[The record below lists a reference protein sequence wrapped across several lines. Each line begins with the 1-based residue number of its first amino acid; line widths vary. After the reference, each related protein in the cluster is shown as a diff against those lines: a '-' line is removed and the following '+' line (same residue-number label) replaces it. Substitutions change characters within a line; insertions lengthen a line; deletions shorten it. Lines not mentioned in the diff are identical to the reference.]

1 MTETLVFVCAKD
13 GQTKINKLKKA
24 VQWLTHRSLLRP
36 PRCCGHLAALLQ
48 CHPHSPPRS
57 TTRQPPTS
65 DYGPTCRHHARTE
78 TAKAA
83 AKTSTSPFRNILLN
97 DSRLRPRPASLPGG
111 DPVGVI
117 PLLPPQAENATL
129 RHQSSFPRA
138 PATSPTS
145 LAPPSSP
152 QKTMPEKKVLQR
164 PSSATAH
171 HVNGIVPDDALP
183 PPPPAPAAAA
193 MEEARQQRQ
202 SPPTSPRHAQTPT
215 RASREGGHILSRSRR
230 LATEGTAM
238 ANATPRPSPRPPQPP
253 KGRQVDRA
261 VVITSSEDLR
271 ALDGISTSGYANVR

>member
-1 MTETLVFVCAKD
+1 MPSSFA
-13 GQTKINKLKKA
+13 TKVNDPSTANERLWA
-24 VQWLTHRSLLRP
+24 DMPP
-36 PRCCGHLAALLQ
+36 PRRALA
-48 CHPHSPPRS
+48 PPKK
-57 TTRQPPTS
+57 T
-65 DYGPTCRHHARTE
+65 
-78 TAKAA
+78 
-83 AKTSTSPFRNILLN
+83 AKTSTSPRRNILLN